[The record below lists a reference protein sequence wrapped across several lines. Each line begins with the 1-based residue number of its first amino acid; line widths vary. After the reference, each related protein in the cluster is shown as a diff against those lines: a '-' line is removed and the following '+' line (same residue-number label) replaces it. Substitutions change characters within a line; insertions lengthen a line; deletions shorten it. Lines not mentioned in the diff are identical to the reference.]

1 MTRACRIVLGSAM
14 PSDILGIVGLIS
26 IPRQRWGGV
35 VGQAHHRLSRS
46 CRGVEEGE
54 RINPGDSITWR
65 EDGSESLKHNWL
77 PQAPPA

>member
-1 MTRACRIVLGSAM
+1 MTQACRIVLGSAM

-35 VGQAHHRLSRS
+35 VGQAHQRLSSS
-46 CRGVEEGE
+46 CWGAGGGE
-54 RINPGDSITWR
+54 WINPGDLITWR
-65 EDGSESLKHNWL
+65 EDGSDTLKHDWL